1 MIKKIDH
8 IAIAVADLDAEI
20 ERYKNLL
27 GFEFLGTEVVEE
39 QKVKVAFFNVGGV
52 YIELTAPIA
61 DDSPIS
67 KFIEKKGAGIHHV
80 AYEVEDIA
88 AVISE
93 LKGKGVQMLN
103 DEPKKGAHGARI
115 AFAHPKSFGG
125 VLIEL
130 KQKGE

>member
-1 MIKKIDH
+1 MVKKIDH

-52 YIELTAPIA
+52 YIELTSPIA

-80 AYEVEDIA
+80 AYEVDSIVAAIA
-88 AVISE
+88 E
-93 LKGKGVQMLN
+93 LKSKGVQMLN
-103 DEPKKGAHGARI
+103 DEPRKGAHGAQI